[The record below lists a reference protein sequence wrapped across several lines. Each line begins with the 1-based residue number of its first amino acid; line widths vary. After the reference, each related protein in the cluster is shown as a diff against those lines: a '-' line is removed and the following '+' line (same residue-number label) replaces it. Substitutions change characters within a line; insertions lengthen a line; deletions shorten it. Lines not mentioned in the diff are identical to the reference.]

1 MLLDV
6 AYHYPRGRI
15 LNFWIFVEQTNDSEP
30 AVVQNG
36 DTSIS
41 SLQSGNKGLPVQSPA
56 FAQCDTSRS
65 PCPDRPPPPPPTQK
79 LVWSWLRRHILGRV
93 GWWGPLWTVLTDFD
107 GGNSISAGLKL
118 SQRPCE
124 CSRHPEVIRP
134 SQAPT

>member
-65 PCPDRPPPPPPTQK
+65 PCPDRPPPPPPNAE
-79 LVWSWLRRHILGRV
+79 V
-93 GWWGPLWTVLTDFD
+93 GVVVAAAAHP
-107 GGNSISAGLKL
+107 
-118 SQRPCE
+118 RPCWLVGPALD
-124 CSRHPEVIRP
+124 RLDRF
-134 SQAPT
+134 